1 MLGNRY
7 LFTSEFGP
15 FSPLEHLVE
24 LEEVLSAE
32 EVDEPIANIALV
44 FDVAGQIE
52 EIIGIA
58 E

>member
-1 MLGNRY
+1 MLGNSY

-15 FSPLEHLVE
+15 FSPLKHLVE
-24 LEEVLSAE
+24 LKQILSAQ